1 MSRLIVVVDQKKDWT
16 AYYPTEDLM
25 TFQEYLE
32 LPDDDKDSR
41 TQVIN
46 LCKSYS
52 YLRYGY
58 YCSLLAEARDHR
70 VIPSVKTLNNL
81 RSKSLY
87 SLDLDEL
94 NKALDSIYHE
104 STQGSK
110 QFTAKIFFGTTPIE
124 RLKEWARHLFESFPA
139 PILEVQFSR
148 HEKWLIDSIKAVS
161 LHALTEQEETEF
173 ANAFDTYSKKI
184 WRQPRLKKKYRYD
197 LAILHNPTE
206 KMAPSNNAALKKFIR
221 AGRQL
226 GIDVDL
232 IEKKDYVRLAEYDAL
247 FIRETTSL
255 SDHTFRFA
263 KKAESESMIVI
274 DDPTSIMR
282 CTNKIYLADLLR
294 THKIPSPKTI
304 IITRDQKNAIDMVA
318 QEVGFPAVLK
328 IPDGSFSRGVL
339 RVEKAEDFQE
349 KADQLFKHSALLLV
363 QEYLYTDFDWRI
375 GILNHKA
382 IFACRY
388 YMAKNHWQI
397 YNHASGKTV
406 GGAFDTLP
414 TYEVPKRVLST
425 ALAAAKHIGDGL
437 YGVDLKEKNGKAYV
451 IEVNDNP
458 NVDSGV
464 EDKYLGDELYRIIM
478 EDFLRRLEKK
488 RSV

>member
-1 MSRLIVVVDQKKDWT
+1 
-16 AYYPTEDLM
+16 
-25 TFQEYLE
+25 
-32 LPDDDKDSR
+32 
-41 TQVIN
+41 
-46 LCKSYS
+46 
-52 YLRYGY
+52 
-58 YCSLLAEARDHR
+58 
-70 VIPSVKTLNNL
+70 
-81 RSKSLY
+81 
-87 SLDLDEL
+87 
-94 NKALDSIYHE
+94 
-104 STQGSK
+104 
-110 QFTAKIFFGTTPIE
+110 
-124 RLKEWARHLFESFPA
+124 
-139 PILEVQFSR
+139 
-148 HEKWLIDSIKAVS
+148 
-161 LHALTEQEETEF
+161 
-173 ANAFDTYSKKI
+173 
-184 WRQPRLKKKYRYD
+184 
-197 LAILHNPTE
+197 
-206 KMAPSNNAALKKFIR
+206 
-221 AGRQL
+221 
-226 GIDVDL
+226 
-232 IEKKDYVRLAEYDAL
+232 
-247 FIRETTSL
+247 
-255 SDHTFRFA
+255 
-263 KKAESESMIVI
+263 MIVI

-304 IITRDQKNAIDMVA
+304 IITRDQKNAIDLVA

-339 RVEKAEDFQE
+339 RVEKAEDFQA
-349 KADQLFKHSALLLV
+349 KADQLLKQSALLLV

-406 GGAFDTLP
+406 AGHFDTLP
-414 TYEVPKRVLST
+414 TYEVPKRILST

-437 YGVDLKEKNGKAYV
+437 YGVDLKEKDGKAYV